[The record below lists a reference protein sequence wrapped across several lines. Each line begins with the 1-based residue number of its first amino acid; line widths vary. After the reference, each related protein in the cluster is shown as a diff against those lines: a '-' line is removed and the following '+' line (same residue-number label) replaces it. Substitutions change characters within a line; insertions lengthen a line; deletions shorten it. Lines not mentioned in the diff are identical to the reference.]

1 VFGILKELSET
12 LILPKEIFDPQ
23 IEVNIYNNK
32 VAFLNYA
39 ENMSVI
45 IESKPIADA
54 MKQAYELSWEGAKI
68 KAINKK

>member
-1 VFGILKELSET
+1 VDKKIFN
-12 LILPKEIFDPQ
+12 PK

-32 VAFLNYA
+32 IAFMNYA

-54 MKQAYELSWEGAKI
+54 MRQAYELSWLGAK
-68 KAINKK
+68 KK